1 MPVTKA
7 RSVEWRG
14 RLQVSKTVGVLGG
27 MGPDATVDF
36 MSRVIRATP
45 ADKDQDHLRILVDS
59 NPHVPNRQEALLRG
73 GEDPGPVLAAM
84 AKGLETAGADFL
96 VMPCNTAHA
105 YKEAIEACV
114 QIPLVSIIEVT
125 VEACGEAETVGV
137 LATDG
142 CIASGVFQQAL
153 TERGKRAVMPDDA
166 QVQALMQLITR
177 IKAGDAGP
185 EVSDRMRALAESL
198 VARGANVVIAGCTEI
213 PLVLADDMCEVPL
226 VSSTDALARAAV
238 ARARG
243 I

>member
-1 MPVTKA
+1 M
-7 RSVEWRG
+7 
-14 RLQVSKTVGVLGG
+14 SKTVGVLGG

-73 GEDPGPVLAAM
+73 GEDPGPALASM
-84 AKGLETAGADFL
+84 AKGLEAAGADFL

-105 YKEAIEACV
+105 FKEAIETSV
-114 QIPLVSIIEVT
+114 RIPLVSIIDAT
-125 VEACGEAETVGV
+125 VEACGDAEAVGV

-153 TERGKRAVMPDDA
+153 AERGKRFVLLDDA
-166 QVQALMQLITR
+166 QTKALMHLITQ
-177 IKAGDAGP
+177 IKAGDAGLA
-185 EVSDRMRALAESL
+185 VADGMRVLAEAL
-198 VARGANVVIAGCTEI
+198 VARGADAIIAGCTEI
-213 PLVLADDMCEVPL
+213 PLVLGDDMCEVPL

-238 ARARG
+238 AIARNA
-243 I
+243 